1 MNAEVMS
8 MVLNWK
14 AEKEYLQV
22 LTCPHCSEVF
32 RSPQRLPCGHS
43 FCGICLGSL
52 KQVCWACGCKFDK
65 NKVTKDR
72 LASNLIDE
80 LKLACDHGGCDWEGC
95 FEEYRDK
102 HHVYHLKLASQPLVE
117 TEKPAPKKSLPKEP
131 KTASSKKPHALQA
144 TS

>member
-1 MNAEVMS
+1 MNVEVMS

-43 FCGICLGSL
+43 FCSICLADL
-52 KQVCWACGCKFDK
+52 KQLCWACGTKFDK
-65 NKVTKDR
+65 ARVSKDR
-72 LASNLIDE
+72 LATNLIDE
-80 LKLACDHGGCDWEGC
+80 LKLKCDHGGCEWEGC

-102 HHVYHLKLASQPLVE
+102 HFVYHLKLGAQPPDE
-117 TEKPAPKKSLPKEP
+117 CEKPETKKSLPKEP
-131 KTASSKKPHALQA
+131 KTSGKKKSAAPQLS
-144 TS
+144 T